1 MAADAIT
8 RLHYGT
14 AAFDLAD
21 EDSVTWRDVS
31 NRYRESL
38 AQGAGWVEVPT
49 VDGVVTLL
57 ASPGIPVYFTQTRFG
72 RASAD

>member
-1 MAADAIT
+1 
-8 RLHYGT
+8 
-14 AAFDLAD
+14 
-21 EDSVTWRDVS
+21 VTWRDVS